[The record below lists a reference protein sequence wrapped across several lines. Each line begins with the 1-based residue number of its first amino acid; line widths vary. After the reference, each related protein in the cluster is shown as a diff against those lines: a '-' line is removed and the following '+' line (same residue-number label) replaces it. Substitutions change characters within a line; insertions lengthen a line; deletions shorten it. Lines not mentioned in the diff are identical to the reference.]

1 MELNHW
7 VMYSTIPWGTG
18 VVSCLVIVVVDTLRL
33 CAVEKE
39 GESLNRGEPSNPNRD
54 SLLVTEFCSEQG
66 R

>member
-1 MELNHW
+1 MNHW

-18 VVSCLVIVVVDTLRL
+18 VVSCLVVVDTLRL
-33 CAVEKE
+33 CAVEKDK
-39 GESLNRGEPSNPNRD
+39 GESLNRGLIKPSNPNRD